1 MQGVG
6 ALPQGAVAG
15 DLVGGHHGV
24 LRLLRPLGLRVGRQ
38 HADRDLAVVLRI
50 GGHRHVRGEELAVQ
64 AAERG
69 DELEGG
75 LPAVRVG
82 RHDVVRRL
90 VELLLAFRRG
100 RIVRHGPE
108 RVVVEE
114 HARIVHVV
122 ARQQI
127 ALDLEQVL
135 RVAQVLVQLI
145 ADVFLRLHHAREYA
159 LPGLENR
166 VFLVELVELHGA
178 VVGIDGR
185 LDRVAD
191 VAHLVVDQT
200 LRRAVRVERVLGG
213 LREVLALRVRQGVQG
228 GVAVD
233 DPLDT
238 AIDNRGIRRGIG
250 GQPRSDLLHA
260 LARVAVVEHL
270 RVGTDAVR
278 QQEVQLLVLRRVHR
292 AVEVVANGDA
302 AGTGVGVG
310 RVVRVVL
317 HRAGTGI
324 ADDDVVEAVIGRR
337 DDRSVVGARLVDLD
351 AQLLLRVVGL
361 TLALGG
367 LAGLRL
373 QVRHGKD
380 RVAATGRTGVAGDLV
395 DLVRLGRDEAVAV
408 GVDGVAVDPVL
419 LVFPQSVRVELA
431 GRHDV
436 VTQLAVGLVA
446 VHRQRVRE
454 AVEVAQLLHLAER
467 RREDLR
473 VEQAQVRNRRVVVAG
488 GRGGF
493 ALALLVAA
501 LFVVA
506 LVVLIC
512 LGVLGAFRAP
522 VLLVVDLVVGQA
534 EGVAGGVDVAAD
546 GFRFLGAAVRLDR
559 ELLHEQRPGRA
570 DDDGRQQHEN
580 HRQAR
585 DAQILDHHGGEERD
599 GHDDADD
606 HQNDLRR
613 QVRVDVGVGTTGEDV
628 VLVEQQLVALQPVA
642 GHLEQHPQ
650 ARDDGESDARGPG
663 NGTAH
668 AGGATADANAA
679 QHVVAE
685 KDNQE
690 RDERQRCQ
698 RVDHQ
703 LPDRQ
708 AEGVKAQVLVELRVG
723 FPEVAAVDEQQ
734 DGAPVRLQNEPAG
747 QADEQRDDVAE
758 QPQHLFDGLTVLE
771 HR

>member
-6 ALPQGAVAG
+6 ALPQGAVTG

-24 LRLLRPLGLRVGRQ
+24 LRLLRALGLRVRRQ

-50 GGHRHVRGEELAVQ
+50 GSYRHVRGEELAVQ

-75 LPAVRVG
+75 LATVRVG

-108 RVVVEE
+108 RVVVKE
-114 HARIVHVV
+114 HTRIVHVV
-122 ARQQI
+122 ARQQV
-127 ALDLEQVL
+127 ALHLEQVL

-145 ADVFLRLHHAREYA
+145 ADVFFRLHHAREHA

-200 LRRAVRVERVLGG
+200 LRRAVRVKRVLGG

-324 ADDDVVEAVIGRR
+324 ADDGVVEAVIGRR
-337 DDRSVVGARLVDLD
+337 NDRAVVGARLVDLD

-361 TLALGG
+361 ALALGG

-473 VEQAQVRNRRVVVAG
+473 VEQAQVRNRRVVVTS

-501 LFVVA
+501 FVGVA
-506 LVVLIC
+506 LVVLR
-512 LGVLGAFRAP
+512 AFRAP
-522 VLLVVDLVVGQA
+522 VLLVVNLVVGQA

-546 GFRFLGAAVRLDR
+546 GFRFLGTAVRLDR

-580 HRQAR
+580 YRQAR

-613 QVRVDVGVGTTGEDV
+613 QIGVDVGVGTTSEDV

-650 ARDDGESDARGPG
+650 ARDDGELDARGPG

-679 QHVVAE
+679 QHVVTE

-690 RDERQRCQ
+690 RDERQRGQ

-723 FPEVAAVDEQQ
+723 FPEIAAVDEQQ